1 MGLQRCLPAHP
12 HLPAFHSCAFPRSL
26 RSQRSRLGHASLCHF
41 SRHAP
46 RRAAIPLR
54 SLARQTPPPTRALPC
69 RGRREARRAPCL
81 RHSPARRRRDA
92 RRRRSPPPLRH
103 SAAASCLPRGG
114 GSGGEAPP
122 RQPPAGRGG
131 RGEVGGVKAVGPGRA
146 GPMEAADGGGS
157 GCWFLYYAYG
167 SNLLRERLLL
177 RNPSASLCAVARLQ
191 VRAGRGREWRR
202 GGVASGERGKSP
214 CPGRAT
220 REPGSVARSPV
231 QQPVARFRGMGGGIP
246 SPLTSWRDA
255 RVSPPPKK
263 CWRWSHLCGVYLTGA
278 NQARQ
283 DPVCRVM
290 NLQM

>member
-12 HLPAFHSCAFPRSL
+12 HLPAFHSSAFPRSL
-26 RSQRSRLGHASLCHF
+26 RSQRSQLGHVSLCHF

-69 RGRREARRAPCL
+69 RGRREGRRAPCL
-81 RHSPARRRRDA
+81 RHSPARSRRDA
-92 RRRRSPPPLRH
+92 HRRRSPPPLRH

-131 RGEVGGVKAVGPGRA
+131 RGEGGELKRRGRA
-146 GPMEAADGGGS
+146 GPGRWRRPMEAAVAAGSCTTRTVATCCGS
-157 GCWFLYYAYG
+157 GCCCATP
-167 SNLLRERLLL
+167 RR
-177 RNPSASLCAVARLQ
+177 RSAPWRACRC
-191 VRAGRGREWRR
+191 VRGGGG
-202 GGVASGERGKSP
+202 GGVAGGERGKSP

-231 QQPVARFRGMGGGIP
+231 QQPVARFRWMGGGIP
-246 SPLTSWRDA
+246 SSLTSWRDA
-255 RVSPPPKK
+255 RGCPPPKK
-263 CWRWSHLCGVYLTGA
+263 CWRWSHLCGAYLTGA

-283 DPVCRVM
+283 DPACRVM